1 MKRIKNFKIFESREQ
16 LKSIV
21 EECQDILLE
30 LNDEGFKVNVSF
42 GESPINWILIEVSRR
57 EKFSANDIYNTIE
70 RIKDYLGNLGFKIY
84 RGQSNYPLITSK
96 SMINPM
102 TFNLDHT
109 ISYTSLQFNLHE
121 RNIYERNNYKPI
133 ISDIKYDLK
142 DILLEL
148 EDDNFKYDIVINDW
162 NRSINNDQDIVKW
175 ISLSINKEGNWNLSE
190 IEDSLIRVVEFL
202 SLKGLY
208 PLFDPKPQTGLET
221 ILISNHAD
229 IFKNRMHKISGTQ
242 NTYVYDIQFKVDDVI

>member
-16 LKSIV
+16 LKSVV
-21 EECQDILLE
+21 EECKEILLE
-30 LNDEGFKVNVSF
+30 LKDEGFKVDVTF
-42 GESPINWILIEVSRR
+42 GESPLSWILVEVSKK
-57 EKFSANDIYNTIE
+57 EKFLANDIYDTIE

-96 SMINPM
+96 SVINPM

-121 RNIYERNNYKPI
+121 RNIFESNNYKPI
-133 ISDIKYDLK
+133 VSDIKYDLK

-162 NRSINNDQDIVKW
+162 NRSINNDQDTIKW

-202 SLKGLY
+202 SLNGLY
-208 PLFDPKPQTGLET
+208 PLFDPKPQSGLET
-221 ILISNHAD
+221 ILISNYSD
-229 IFKNRMHKISGTQ
+229 IFKNRMHKIAGTQ
-242 NTYVYDIQFKVDDVI
+242 NTYGYDIQFKSDDVI

>member
-42 GESPINWILIEVSRR
+42 GESPLSWILVEISRR
-57 EKFSANDIYNTIE
+57 ENFSANDIYNTIE

-96 SMINPM
+96 SMIDPM
-102 TFNLDHT
+102 TFNLVHA

-121 RNIYERNNYKPI
+121 RNIFESNNYKPI

-162 NRSINNDQDIVKW
+162 NRSSNNDQDIVKW

-229 IFKNRMHKISGTQ
+229 IFKNRMHKIPGTQ
-242 NTYVYDIQFKVDDVI
+242 NTYGYDIQFKVDDVI